1 MTKRERLEAKL
12 AKRLEWAGK
21 AEDRSSV
28 AFDRVHKLADSI
40 PLGQPILVG
49 HHSERH
55 ARRDADRISS
65 GMAKGCEEAKLAD
78 HHRGKAD
85 GLVRQLDT
93 CVFSDDPDAIEAI
106 EARIAENE
114 AKRERMKRVNQL
126 YRNGDAE
133 GLAALGLDLEKLR
146 AKVASIGYSWVKAP
160 YESWELSNLGG
171 RITADR
177 KRLDDIRAR
186 QQRAA
191 TAEASGGVSIER
203 GESWCRVTFAE
214 KPGSEVIDALK
225 AAGFGWGAGSWSGP
239 IEKLP
244 ACVKES

>member
-21 AEDRSSV
+21 AEDRSSI

-65 GMAKGCEEAKLAD
+65 GMAKGCDEARLAD

-85 GLVRQLDT
+85 GLERQLDT

-106 EARIAENE
+106 EARVAENE

-126 YRNGDAE
+126 YRKGDAE

-191 TAEASGGVSIER
+191 AAEAAGGASIER

-214 KPGSEVIDALK
+214 KPGREVIDALR

-244 ACVKES
+244 ACIK